1 MRESAIYYKVA
12 FLDIYPPALLNRHA
26 VVIGAS
32 GTGKTV
38 LLMRIAALCAKVYGW
53 RVFYL
58 DAKGDYGAAATFLA
72 AMTEAG
78 LDRTQ
83 VRAFPRDGYDGWRG
97 TPTEI
102 LNRLMA
108 VISFSEPYYK
118 DVTRLMLDLVC
129 KAPGGPPRSS
139 AALLNR
145 LQLAALTKLYEGQPE
160 ATAVASIRERD
171 AQGVYARYR
180 ALFGALNGKLDGQWA
195 YEDVRAGYLLLD
207 GIALKEEAR
216 GIGRYLLEDFG
227 QAMVKRLAPGERVL
241 LVVDEYSALSES
253 SAAEELFERVRSPH
267 GTGGAGVIVTS
278 QSYAGLGEGADRMIA
293 AAATTILFQC
303 ADPEHLVARAGTSTH
318 YCTSY
323 STERTGV
330 FPAVRPSRE
339 TIRGDERPRLD
350 PTLVQTLPV
359 GACYLVP
366 SGAYQLVA
374 VAPLHVPQQ
383 HVEAFRAW
391 VRGEIDDAAA
401 FDIGAPSA
409 SPTTIEILV
418 ERDSLPEDE
427 NDAAHGSTRSIQED
441 VESGFSSE

>member
-1 MRESAIYYKVA
+1 
-12 FLDIYPPALLNRHA
+12 
-26 VVIGAS
+26 
-32 GTGKTV
+32 
-38 LLMRIAALCAKVYGW
+38 
-53 RVFYL
+53 
-58 DAKGDYGAAATFLA
+58 
-72 AMTEAG
+72 
-78 LDRTQ
+78 
-83 VRAFPRDGYDGWRG
+83 
-97 TPTEI
+97 
-102 LNRLMA
+102 
-108 VISFSEPYYK
+108 
-118 DVTRLMLDLVC
+118 MLDLVC

-139 AALLNR
+139 AALLER

-195 YEDVRAGYLLLD
+195 YEDARAGYLLLD

-267 GTGGAGVIVTS
+267 GSGGAGVIVTS
-278 QSYAGLGEGADRMIA
+278 QSYAGLGEGAERMIA

-303 ADPEHLVARAGTSTH
+303 ADPERLVVRAGTSTH
-318 YCTSY
+318 YRTSY
-323 STERTGV
+323 SSERTSL

-339 TIRGDERPRLD
+339 TIRGDDRPRLD
-350 PTLVQTLPV
+350 PTLVQTLPI

-374 VAPLHVPQQ
+374 VAPLHVAQTR
-383 HVEAFRAW
+383 VEAFRAW
-391 VRGEIDDAAA
+391 VRGEVDDATV
-401 FDIGAPSA
+401 FIAPISTAA
-409 SPTTIEILV
+409 SPAMAVEV
-418 ERDSLPEDE
+418 ERDLLPEHGK
-427 NDAAHGSTRSIQED
+427 DASATVERTPEEVQE
-441 VESGFSSE
+441 GFSSE